1 MANLFY
7 SMNGDPFKVKYLDRS
22 YGGKETTVL
31 SVDEKDGTVKVG
43 STQTTIFTGSLYSA
57 VVVGADNTLAKGYA
71 EVTTAKVGD
80 KLIAAANL
88 TDTSDVQAKFE
99 TTVTVD
105 GQVQQ
110 SSGTDNLSAKYIL
123 FILQRP

>member
-1 MANLFY
+1 MANTLY
-7 SMNGDPFKVKYLDRS
+7 STNGDSFKVKHLDRS
-22 YGGKETTVL
+22 YGGRETTML
-31 SVDEKDGTVKVG
+31 SMRESDGVPCG
-43 STQTTIFTGSLYSA
+43 PSGNPLFTGTIYSA

-80 KLIAAANL
+80 VLIAAANL
-88 TDTSDVQAKFE
+88 TDATDVQAKFE
-99 TTVTVD
+99 TVVTVD